1 MDSASRAGAATV
13 GANSPVAMLP
23 SSTQRLLYVGQLP
36 ANRLVGI
43 PATDPE
49 PTSAALSWLPRSGR
63 SDPCG
68 GPEEVPR
75 RRAHTVGGTL
85 SNGGVARGLGPC
97 GLTTREPFGAQKSH
111 QSY

>member
-43 PATDPE
+43 PATDP
-49 PTSAALSWLPRSGR
+49 
-63 SDPCG
+63 
-68 GPEEVPR
+68 
-75 RRAHTVGGTL
+75 
-85 SNGGVARGLGPC
+85 N
-97 GLTTREPFGAQKSH
+97 
-111 QSY
+111 QSVV

>member
-43 PATDPE
+43 PATDPKR
-49 PTSAALSWLPRSGR
+49 SIDLVHQLDAKLSLN
-63 SDPCG
+63 
-68 GPEEVPR
+68 E
-75 RRAHTVGGTL
+75 
-85 SNGGVARGLGPC
+85 
-97 GLTTREPFGAQKSH
+97 
-111 QSY
+111 